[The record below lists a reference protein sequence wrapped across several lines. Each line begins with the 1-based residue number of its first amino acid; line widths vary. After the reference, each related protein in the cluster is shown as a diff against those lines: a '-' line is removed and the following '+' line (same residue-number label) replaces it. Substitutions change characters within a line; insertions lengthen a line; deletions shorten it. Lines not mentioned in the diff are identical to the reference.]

1 MGEVFV
7 DPMRDAINLENPEAY
22 LHTLR
27 GEVIQTL
34 ELVYKTANNRR
45 FDDAI
50 SQVKNMVHIL
60 IGASLSE
67 EEVVQCLVETLIVVL
82 DDLKSPKEY
91 MKRGA
96 KILNQ
101 LIQAHTQQVNNVP
114 GTIMIPSDEQIL
126 GELGVDFELR
136 EFVKLSIY
144 EGAGCMAEKLFI
156 SNYANIQPDYPKSSH

>member
-7 DPMRDAINLENPEAY
+7 DPMRDAINLEKPEAL

-27 GEVIQTL
+27 GEAIQTL
-34 ELVYKTANNRR
+34 ELVYKTANNGR

-50 SQVKNMVHIL
+50 SQVKNMVHVL
-60 IGASLSE
+60 IEASLSG

-82 DDLKSPKEY
+82 DYLKCPVVY
-91 MKRGA
+91 MKAGA

-114 GTIMIPSDEQIL
+114 GTILIPSDGDIL
-126 GELGVDFELR
+126 EELGVDFEL
-136 EFVKLSIY
+136 
-144 EGAGCMAEKLFI
+144 
-156 SNYANIQPDYPKSSH
+156 